1 MSKFDKHFRMNE
13 QDAIEYVLEKL
24 DFFDDNAE
32 LQSKE
37 IGDGNINYVF
47 KVWDKNTNKSIIIKH
62 ADTVL
67 RSSGRA
73 LDVNRN
79 KIEAMV
85 LMQQEKL
92 APNLVPKIYKYDSVM
107 CILAM
112 EDVSAYHNLRTELL
126 KRNTF
131 QTLAEDITTFLVNTL
146 LPTTDLVMDSG
157 EKKDQVKEYINKDLC
172 KISEDLVFTE
182 PYIDY
187 KGRNIIL
194 KENFEFVKEVLY
206 DDENLILEVGKLKN
220 NFMNNAQAL
229 VHGDLHSG
237 SIFANETGIKVLDP
251 EFAFYGPMGYDVG
264 NVIGNL
270 FFAWAHA
277 YVADVDKD
285 EELNKKE
292 FLDWLSRTIEEIVDL
307 FIYKFNNLYKEI
319 VTDEMA
325 KKDYYRKWYLDSV
338 LADSAGSAGLEIIRR
353 VVGDSKVADVTT
365 IEDIDKRVKAERLL
379 INIGKE
385 MIISRNNIKN
395 GKDFIDILKKHL
407 V

>member
-13 QDAIEYVLEKL
+13 QDAIEYVIEKL
-24 DFFDDNAE
+24 DFFDDNAK

-47 KVWDKNTNKSIIIKH
+47 KVWDENTQKSIIIKH

-85 LMQQEKL
+85 LMQQERL

-112 EDVSAYHNLRTELL
+112 EDVSVYHNLRTELL
-126 KRNTF
+126 QRNTF
-131 QTLAEDITTFLVNTL
+131 PTLAEDITTFLVNTL

-187 KGRNIIL
+187 KGRNIIIDENL
-194 KENFEFVKEVLY
+194 KFVEEVLY
-206 DDENLILEVGKLKN
+206 NDDDLILEVGKLKN

-264 NVIGNL
+264 NVVGNL

-277 YVADVDKD
+277 YVEDVDKD
-285 EELNKKE
+285 EELNKKA
-292 FLDWLSRTIEEIVDL
+292 FLDWLSITIEEIVDL
-307 FIYKFNNLYKEI
+307 FIVKFNKLYKEI

-325 KKDYYRKWYLDSV
+325 KKDYYRNWYLVSV
-338 LADSAGSAGLEIIRR
+338 LSDSAGSAGLEIIRR

-365 IEDIDKRVKAERLL
+365 IEDTDKRVKAERLL

-385 MIISRNNIKN
+385 MIMNRKSINS
-395 GKDFIDILKKHL
+395 GKDFIDILKKHI
-407 V
+407 

>member
-1 MSKFDKHFRMNE
+1 MSRFDKHFKMNE
-13 QDAIEYVLEKL
+13 QDAIDYTLEKL
-24 DFFDDNAE
+24 DYFDDNAK
-32 LQSKE
+32 LNAKE

-47 KVWDKNTNKSIIIKH
+47 KVWDENTNKSIIIKH

-92 APNLVPKIYKYDSVM
+92 APNLVPKIYKYDPVM
-107 CILAM
+107 CVLAM
-112 EDVSAYHNLRTELL
+112 EDVSVYHNLRTELL
-126 KRNTF
+126 QRKTF
-131 QTLAEDITTFLVNTL
+131 PTLAEDITTFLVNTL

-157 EKKDQVKEYINKDLC
+157 EKKDQVKAYINKDLC

-194 KENFEFVKEVLY
+194 
-206 DDENLILEVGKLKN
+206 DENLKFVEEILYNDEDLILEVGKLKN

-251 EFAFYGPMGYDVG
+251 EFAFYGPIGYDVG

-277 YVADVDKD
+277 YVDDTD
-285 EELNKKE
+285 DND
-292 FLDWLSRTIEEIVDL
+292 FLDWLSDTIEEIVDK
-307 FIYKFNNLYKEI
+307 FIVKFNKLYREI

-325 KKDYYRKWYLDSV
+325 KKDYYKKWYLESV

-365 IEDIDKRVKAERLL
+365 IEDTDKRIKAERLL

-385 MIISRNNIKN
+385 MIMNRENIKN
-395 GKDFIDILKKHL
+395 GKGFTDILKKHI
-407 V
+407 